1 MYIFKTLITKIL
13 INLVTVFHNK
23 GKIKISLKTSLI
35 NFKDKKESDNFTVL
49 KPSKKQEVKA
59 KFKKQPKIKST
70 I

>member
-1 MYIFKTLITKIL
+1 M
-13 INLVTVFHNK
+13 TVFHNK

-49 KPSKKQEVKA
+49 KPSKKQEVKV